1 MIPMIYTVFYIGVAL
16 HLVTAATALAYAAT
30 SRDARLLRLSGHL
43 LLGALVAH
51 ACVFVL
57 RYVAWNVVPLAGVAD
72 SFNLF
77 IFLVS
82 LTSYAVTRSQ
92 KRQALLTFYT
102 PVLAALCL
110 IAVIVTARSLGES
123 PRALPIVLVTIHVGL
138 AFLAY
143 ALFFVASLTGG
154 AYAFAARQLKRLN
167 TVGFAQK
174 LPSLEN
180 MDRTLYLLIAFGYP
194 VFVVTLVLGVAWA
207 WYDTGSLTS
216 SWWWS
221 PKIIWS
227 VVMVALYAFSFHARS
242 LGLLRGPKLAHLICI
257 GFGFML
263 SVYLVLE
270 LLHLLTYNFYQEAP

>member
-1 MIPMIYTVFYIGVAL
+1 MIPLLYTMFYIGVAL
-16 HLVTAATALAYAAT
+16 HLATAVTALAYAAT
-30 SRDARLLRLSGHL
+30 PRDARLLRVSGHL
-43 LLGALVAH
+43 LLGALIAH
-51 ACVFVL
+51 SCVFVL
-57 RYVAWNVVPLAGVAD
+57 RYFTWDVLPLAGVAD

-77 IFLVS
+77 IILVS
-82 LTSYAVTRSQ
+82 LTSYTVTRSQ
-92 KRQALLTFYT
+92 KRLALLTFYT
-102 PVLAALCL
+102 PALAALCL
-110 IAVIVTARSLGES
+110 IAVIVTVRSLGES
-123 PRALPIVLVTIHVGL
+123 PRSLPILLTTVHVGL

-154 AYAFAARQLKRLN
+154 AYIFAARQLKRLN
-167 TVGFAQK
+167 TVGFGQK

-180 MDRTLYLLIAFGYP
+180 MDRTLYLLIAYGYP

-227 VVMVALYAFSFHARS
+227 VVMVVFYAFSFHARS

-270 LLHLLTYNFYQEAP
+270 LFHLLTYNFYQEAP